1 MIQLTLDGGVARLV
15 LDRPQV
21 RNALAVEHWQA
32 LADAATHAAASGAH
46 LLLLSGADGAFC
58 AGADLSEF
66 GEFQADES
74 ARARFRTAMRTGL
87 EAVAALPLATIAWID
102 GPCFGA
108 GVALAMA
115 ADIRIA
121 APTASF
127 AITPAKIG
135 IGYPQEDVARLVALV
150 GPGWAARLLFTGDV
164 ITAQTAERIGL
175 VEEAT
180 DPAGCEALVQAVLA
194 CDTDS
199 VRHAEARHYACTAQC
214 GLGRGSG
221 SPVRPIDGFSGPHRA
236 TVPPPD
242 HPALASLGRLIQTA
256 AMRAWPIL
264 FLPVLLA
271 SCGGSHRTEKRDD
284 RG

>member
-164 ITAQTAERIGL
+164 IAAQTAERIGL

-199 VRHAEARHYACTAQC
+199 IAMLKRGITLARRNVASDADQDRRFDE
-214 GLGRGSG
+214 LMGS
-221 SPVRPIDGFSGPHRA
+221 
-236 TVPPPD
+236 
-242 HPALASLGRLIQTA
+242 PALAERLSRR
-256 AMRAWPIL
+256 RATRP
-264 FLPVLLA
+264 LPRSDA
-271 SCGGSHRTEKRDD
+271 
-284 RG
+284 